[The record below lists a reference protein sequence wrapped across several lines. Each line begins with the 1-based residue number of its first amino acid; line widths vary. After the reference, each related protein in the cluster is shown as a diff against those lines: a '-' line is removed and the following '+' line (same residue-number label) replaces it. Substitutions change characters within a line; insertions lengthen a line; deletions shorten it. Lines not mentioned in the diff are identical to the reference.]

1 MALFFLVLNHA
12 IYVFLCTLEH
22 VVAVCVKVACDGYEK
37 GGCDGCEHLA

>member
-1 MALFFLVLNHA
+1 MQFML
-12 IYVFLCTLEH
+12 FLCTLEH